1 MTARGRGITEIVV
14 GPVHAGIIE
23 PGRFTIGT
31 LGETIVSFDTQFGF
45 AHRGVEHALIGRNA
59 VDAARAI
66 SRVCGVCTVSR
77 SWAYARALEDLAG
90 ARIDEASEIARLL
103 LAEIERIYNHI
114 FDLGAACAAAGYGY
128 GRTAALGLVERVH
141 CVCAQLTGHR
151 FMFDSVVPGGVRGGM
166 LGDGLSAAA
175 TEMQNIVAAALRLSR
190 DALGNDSVRRRF
202 EGTGVLSP
210 QAVRQTGG
218 VGPAR
223 RACGDPVDVRV
234 QNPYGVYAR
243 IAPQVAVDT
252 AGDAAARFRVKSAEI
267 AHSLRLVLAA
277 FEQLHGA
284 RTVSPQPL
292 AAASGTMIGITE
304 GPRGAETVQVRCD
317 AHGMLQSIRIV
328 CASAR
333 NWPLVAQAMEGA
345 IVADFP
351 LVNKSFNL
359 CYACMDK

>member
-1 MTARGRGITEIVV
+1 MTARGKGITEVVV

-31 LGETIVSFDTQFGF
+31 LGETIVSFDAQFGF
-45 AHRGVEHALIGRNA
+45 AHRGVEQALTGR
-59 VDAARAI
+59 DALEAAAAI

-90 ARIDEASEIARLL
+90 VRLDEPAELARML
-103 LAEIERIYNHI
+103 LAEIERLYNHI
-114 FDLGAACAAAGYGY
+114 FDLGASCAGAGYGY
-128 GRTAALGLVERVH
+128 GRTTALGLAERMHRVS
-141 CVCAQLTGHR
+141 AQLTGHR
-151 FMFDSVVPGGVRGGM
+151 FMFDAVVPGGVRGGM

-175 TEMQNIVAAALRLSR
+175 TEVQNVGAAALRLSR

-202 EGTGVLSP
+202 EGAGVLSA
-210 QAVRQTGG
+210 QAVREIGG

-223 RACGDPVDVRV
+223 RACGDPLDVRTD
-234 QNPYGVYAR
+234 NPYGVYAR

-252 AGDAAARFRVKSAEI
+252 AGDVAARFRVKTEEI
-267 AHSLRLVLAA
+267 AQSLRLVRTA

-284 RTVSPQPL
+284 RTSPPQPL
-292 AAASGTMIGITE
+292 DVPAGAMIGVTE

-317 AHGMLQSIRIV
+317 ALGALRGIRIV
-328 CASAR
+328 SASAR
-333 NWPLVAQAMEGA
+333 NWPLVTRAMENN
-345 IVADFP
+345 IVPDFP